1 MTTPDRSISGLPPR
15 KPQPDASRL
24 IAANRPHP
32 PAEPPAPAAKLPDTT
47 GERVKVS
54 VYFDARHRDAA
65 RAAFRATAHLEGD
78 GSWSDMV
85 EKAVLA
91 EVERRQQ
98 AHNDGNPFDGGGDK
112 LTPGRTITD

>member
-1 MTTPDRSISGLPPR
+1 MTTPGRSISGLPPR

-32 PAEPPAPAAKLPDTT
+32 PVEPAATT
-47 GERVKVS
+47 AKQSDSKGERVKVS
-54 VYFDARHRDAA
+54 VYFAARHRDAA

-78 GSWSDMV
+78 GSWSEMV

-91 EVERRQQ
+91 EVERRQR
-98 AHNDGNPFDGGGDK
+98 AHNDGQPFDGGGEK
-112 LTPGRTITD
+112 LTPGRTITY